1 MKLILIPLKNNLTNT
16 EKLYLQTFEI
26 EKGGQLHEAAAKQVW
41 ICQGK
46 YFESKEVHLLAQRKR
61 R

>member
-26 EKGGQLHEAAAKQVW
+26 EKGGQLHEADAKQVW

-46 YFESKEVHLLAQRKR
+46 YF
-61 R
+61 